1 MREQEGDHASASDF
15 DAFFTRYERSLY
27 AYLLRLLQNEEVAV
41 EIAQEAFFRAW
52 SHFAEVQHYERPQ
65 AWLYRVATNLA
76 ISALRRRQPVPL
88 SQFFDRRHMRED
100 YDEPLE
106 TLDTV
111 CVDALDLEG
120 QTAERDTIAR
130 ILRQLSKRERAALL
144 LRAVHGF
151 SHEEVAETL
160 GISLA
165 NARQILARARQHFRR
180 LYDAEQEHESA

>member
-1 MREQEGDHASASDF
+1 VREQEGDHASASDF

-120 QTAERDTIAR
+120 QTIERDTIAR
-130 ILRQLSKRERAALL
+130 ILRQLSERERAALL

-160 GISLA
+160 GISLS